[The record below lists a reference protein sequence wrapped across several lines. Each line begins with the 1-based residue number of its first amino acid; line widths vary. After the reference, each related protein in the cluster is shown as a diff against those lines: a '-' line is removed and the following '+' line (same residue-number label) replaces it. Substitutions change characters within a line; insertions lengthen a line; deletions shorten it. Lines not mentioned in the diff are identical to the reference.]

1 MLSRGRVPEPA
12 VAVSKFQ
19 VSNTSRLSGPE
30 NRANRVRGDVSVL
43 SSTSPF
49 HCCEGKTVI
58 VEGVLGEGLT
68 ASMTWDPNVTHEEL
82 FQLMVSMSSFSSSG
96 NQEAGIKF

>member
-1 MLSRGRVPEPA
+1 MEKTTFSIKAHPDKSTPPGRYKP
-12 VAVSKFQ
+12 
-19 VSNTSRLSGPE
+19 
-30 NRANRVRGDVSVL
+30 
-43 SSTSPF
+43 
-49 HCCEGKTVI
+49 VI

-82 FQLMVSMSSFSSSG
+82 FQLMVSMFSFSSSG